1 MGKIHI
7 LAPEVINKIA
17 AGEVIE
23 RPASVVKELLEN
35 SLDAQTHSVEIDLKQ
50 AGKTSIRGRDTG
62 TGIDPDDMEKI
73 FLRHSTSKINSLND
87 LFNIHSLGF
96 RGEALY
102 SIAAIAD
109 ITVRSKTSSEDNGWE
124 IHMRADK
131 KISLQPVPITTGTEI
146 EVKEL
151 FFNTPARK
159 KFLKS
164 DTTELNHI
172 LGVVTPYTLLYPK
185 YAFVLAH
192 NNKKL
197 IDLRPEESRLQRI
210 AQAFN
215 LNKGHLIEA
224 TKDFPD
230 LGLSL
235 HLVLGDMNIQR
246 TNKDLQFLF
255 INNRPVQ
262 NRALSFHINQM
273 YRLIFPEKVH
283 PFFAIFIQISP
294 EEIDVNVHPTKRE
307 VKIKDE
313 QRLALAI
320 RSFCE
325 HMLMTY
331 GKAKQVKEPLLQ
343 LPDEDKPFS
352 SATVTTPSSTP
363 GESHFPTP
371 ELFSSSP
378 AQQPLR
384 AADTLRKILNEASYV
399 GAFHHKYLLFEAK
412 ETLLIVDQHA
422 AHERITFERLRDQ
435 IEKGH
440 IEIQQLLTP
449 LLLRITR
456 QEMLSWEETKGQLE
470 KIGFATTLWSNDS
483 LAIHSHPILI
493 TQPERAIQNLLSG
506 EELARCDVDTL
517 ARRACRQSVMGG
529 DILKKE
535 QAEALRTQLLDC
547 KDPFTCPHGRPT
559 LIQVQESFLN
569 KQFLRA

>member
-1 MGKIHI
+1 MIY
-7 LAPEVINKIA
+7 
-17 AGEVIE
+17 
-23 RPASVVKELLEN
+23 
-35 SLDAQTHSVEIDLKQ
+35 VEE
-50 AGKTSIRGRDTG
+50 G
-62 TGIDPDDMEKI
+62 
-73 FLRHSTSKINSLND
+73 
-87 LFNIHSLGF
+87 
-96 RGEALY
+96 
-102 SIAAIAD
+102 
-109 ITVRSKTSSEDNGWE
+109 
-124 IHMRADK
+124 
-131 KISLQPVPITTGTEI
+131 
-146 EVKEL
+146 
-151 FFNTPARK
+151 
-159 KFLKS
+159 
-164 DTTELNHI
+164 
-172 LGVVTPYTLLYPK
+172 
-185 YAFVLAH
+185 
-192 NNKKL
+192 
-197 IDLRPEESRLQRI
+197 RLQRI

-230 LGLSL
+230 LGLTL

-331 GKAKQVKEPLLQ
+331 GKAKQMKEHIVSLS
-343 LPDEDKPFS
+343 DENKPFP
-352 SATVTTPSSTP
+352 AAALSTP
-363 GESHFPTP
+363 ASVSAEDTFPTP
-371 ELFSSSP
+371 ELFSSAL
-378 AQQPLR
+378 AQHPPKTD
-384 AADTLRKILNEASYV
+384 DTLKQLLKESSYIGV
-399 GAFHHKYLLFEAK
+399 FHHKYLLFEARG
-412 ETLLIVDQHA
+412 TLLIIDQHA
-422 AHERITFERLRDQ
+422 AHERITYEKLKKQ
-435 IEKGH
+435 IEKGRV
-440 IEIQQLLTP
+440 EIQQLLTP

-456 QEMLSWEETKGQLE
+456 QEMLSWEEAKEALE
-470 KIGFATTLWSNDS
+470 KLGFATTAWSNDS

-506 EELARCDVDTL
+506 EELTRCDVDTI

-529 DILKKE
+529 DILRKE
-535 QAEALRTQLLDC
+535 QADALRTQLLGC
-547 KDPFTCPHGRPT
+547 QDPFTCPHGRPT